1 MAGIMDSSI
10 FLDVNLPSAATW
22 FYFSALLAVALFFKF
37 TRLASVRNLDI
48 LTAFLLMPGMLLLL
62 ERKHE
67 WWGYFWLF
75 CASGYLVVRCLIDLI
90 LVRRPALAPNLSP
103 AGLFWLAGTLFASL
117 IVVPV
122 QPPAD
127 STPSPERSQS
137 PISGVPR
144 EIENRLEKNIAPP
157 AEGPPLHIWVVRGLA
172 VLCHLS
178 IVVGMVLIGWRHFDD
193 FHNGV
198 AAATF
203 YLLLPYTY
211 LLMPA
216 TVLGGDRW
224 EHAWPMALMV
234 WSVFCYR
241 RPMLAGLF
249 LGLASGSVL
258 FPVLT
263 VPVWLSFYWRRG
275 AVRFGL
281 ALLLSA
287 VLCLGAMALLL
298 YLRGK
303 WPEGLPSEWAL
314 ASWQPWRESAGG
326 VPGFWQGLSG
336 EGIHWAYR
344 IPVFV
349 VYVTFVLGTLFWPA
363 PKNLAHVLALSAALL
378 VGIQF
383 WYADRGG
390 VHILWYLPF
399 FLLMVFRPNLTN
411 AQPPRLPQDD
421 WPARLGRAAGR
432 LVTRWFKH
440 PEPAT
445 PVT

>member
-1 MAGIMDSSI
+1 MDSSI
-10 FLDVNLPSAATW
+10 FFDVNLPSATTW

-37 TRLASVRNLDI
+37 TRLLSVRNLDI
-48 LTAFLLMPGMLLLL
+48 LTVFLLMPGMLLALAS
-62 ERKHE
+62 EGRD
-67 WWGYFWLF
+67 WWAYFWLF
-75 CASGYLVVRCLIDLI
+75 IASGYLLVRCLVDLI

-103 AGLFWLAGTLFASL
+103 TGLFWLAGTLFASL
-117 IVVPV
+117 IVILVR
-122 QPPAD
+122 PPGD
-127 STPSPERSQS
+127 RTPAPEPPQG
-137 PISGVPR
+137 PISGVNR
-144 EIENRLEKNIAPP
+144 EIENRLEPHVAPP
-157 AEGPPLHIWVVRGLA
+157 EGSPPLHVWVQHGLA
-172 VLCHLS
+172 MLCHLS

-203 YLLLPYTY
+203 YLLLPYTF

-216 TVLGGDRW
+216 TALGVGRW

-249 LGLASGSVL
+249 LGLAAGSVL
-258 FPVLT
+258 FPALT
-263 VPVWLSFYWRRG
+263 LPVWLSFYRRRG
-275 AVRFGL
+275 VFRFAVAF
-281 ALLLSA
+281 LLTA
-287 VLCLGAMALLL
+287 GLCLGAMGLLL
-298 YLRGK
+298 YLRGE
-303 WPEGLPSEWAL
+303 WPQGLPSEWAL
-314 ASWQPWRESAGG
+314 ASWQPWRESAGT
-326 VPGFWQGLSG
+326 PGFWQGASG

-349 VYVTFVLGTLFWPA
+349 VYLTFALGTLFWPA
-363 PKNLAHVLALSAALL
+363 PKNLAHVLALTSALL
-378 VGIQF
+378 IGIQF

-390 VHILWYLPF
+390 IHVLWYLPF

-411 AQPPRLPQDD
+411 AQPPRLPVDD
-421 WPARLGRAAGR
+421 RLARLGHAAAS

-440 PEPAT
+440 AEPAT